1 MESMRAGVILLC
13 LTALGITA
21 GFVAAALGNETAR
34 DAAWIATILVALV
47 PVTLGIAKDLLAG
60 HAGVD
65 VVAILAMGGA
75 LLLGEFLA
83 GAVIGLM
90 MATGIALEAY
100 AGSRAR
106 RELSSLLER
115 APRSANRYDGS
126 TLESVPVEEVSVG
139 DRLLIKSGE
148 VLPVDGVVASASA
161 VLDASALTG
170 ESRLVTH
177 EQGDRVDSG
186 SINAGSAFDL
196 HVVATA
202 EESTF
207 AGIVR
212 LVEAAQKS
220 KSPFVRMADRYAA
233 IFVPI
238 AVGLSLLAWGVSG
251 DPVRGLAVLVVATPC
266 PLLLAAPIAVV
277 GGISRSAKRGIV
289 VKGGASLEQL
299 ASAEVM
305 LLDKTGT
312 LTMGVPDL
320 SEITVFGDGVDRLDV
335 LRYAAS
341 LDQVSSHV
349 LAHAIV
355 SAGRQA
361 GVHLSF
367 PDDAQEVPGSG
378 LRGRVEGVE
387 IHLGS
392 LEWALGDSEASD
404 DVRAFVRRMA
414 TNVGTTV
421 YLSID
426 GALSGALVLDD
437 PIRPDTPRTIRELKR
452 AGIREVVMVTG
463 DNSFIAEAV
472 GAAIGVDSVLAE
484 RTPAEKVEAVRD
496 AGMDSVT
503 LMVGDG
509 INDAPALA
517 VADVGVAMGARGAT
531 SSSEAADVVLI
542 VDRLD
547 RLVEAIHIARRSH
560 RIAVQSV
567 LVGMGLSFIAMLL
580 AAFGLLPPVA
590 GAITQEAIDAVAI
603 LLALRALTGPVTLRS
618 QPKLEPEMSRRLRAE
633 HDQLMPRL
641 ADLRTLADSLDTL
654 SRQDAILE
662 LESTATFLSEEL
674 VPHERADDA
683 EIYPHISNMIGGED
697 PLAAM
702 SRTHREIFHL
712 VRLFGSQ
719 VADLP
724 AEGPSAGDLRDL
736 RRILYGLHAIVVLHF
751 AQEEELYSSLDENY
765 LDSAAVDAVA
775 VPG

>member
-1 MESMRAGVILLC
+1 MESMRAGLILLV
-13 LTALGITA
+13 LTTFGVTVGIVGA
-21 GFVAAALGNETAR
+21 ILGNETLR
-34 DAAWIATILVALV
+34 DVAWIATILVALV
-47 PVTLGIAKDLLAG
+47 PVTWGIARDLLAG

-75 LLLGEFLA
+75 LLLEEFLA

-100 AGSRAR
+100 AGSRAE

-115 APRSANRYDGS
+115 APRSANRYVGTS
-126 TLESVPVEEVSVG
+126 LESVPVGSVGVG
-139 DRLLIKSGE
+139 DRLLIKAGE
-148 VLPVDGVVASASA
+148 VLPVDGVVASEGA

-170 ESRLVTH
+170 ESRLVAH
-177 EQGDRVDSG
+177 EAGDRVESG
-186 SINAGSAFDL
+186 SVNAGSAFDL
-196 HVVATA
+196 RAVAIA
-202 EESTF
+202 EESTY

-212 LVEAAQKS
+212 LVEAAQRS

-238 AVGLSLLAWGVSG
+238 AVGLSLLAWAVSG

-320 SEITVFGDGVDRLDV
+320 TEIAVFAGGLDRDDI

-355 SAGRQA
+355 SAGRQ
-361 GVHLSF
+361 GGMQLSF
-367 PDDAQEVPGSG
+367 PDDAEEVPGAG
-378 LRGRVEGVE
+378 LRGRVQGADVR
-387 IHLGS
+387 LGT
-392 LEWALGDSEASD
+392 LEWALGGSEPSE
-404 DVRAFVRRMA
+404 DVRSFVRRMA

-421 YLSID
+421 YLAVD
-426 GALSGALVLDD
+426 GVLSGALVLDD

-452 AGIREVVMVTG
+452 VGIKEVVMVTG

-496 AGMDSVT
+496 AGIDHVT

-517 VADVGVAMGARGAT
+517 AADVGVAMGARGAT

-547 RLVEAIHIARRSH
+547 RLVEAIQIARRSH

-567 LVGMGLSFIAMLL
+567 LVGMGLSSLAMLF
-580 AAFGLLPPVA
+580 AAFGFLPPVA
-590 GAITQEAIDAVAI
+590 GAITQEVIDAVAI
-603 LLALRALTGPVTLRS
+603 LIALRALTGPVTLRS
-618 QPKLEPEMSRRLRAE
+618 QPKLDPEMSRRLRTE
-633 HDQLMPRL
+633 HDQLMPKL
-641 ADLRTLADSLDTL
+641 ADLRNLADSLDTMA
-654 SRQDAILE
+654 REDAMSE
-662 LESTATFLSEEL
+662 LGRTSAFLSKEL

-683 EIYPHISNMIGGED
+683 EIYPYISNLIGGED

-712 VRLFGSQ
+712 VRLFRAQ

-724 AEGPSAGDLRDL
+724 ADGPSSGDLRDL

-765 LDSAAVDAVA
+765 LDPAGVDTIAGA
-775 VPG
+775 C

>member
-1 MESMRAGVILLC
+1 MESMRSGVILFA
-13 LTALGITA
+13 LTASGVTA
-21 GFVAAALGNETAR
+21 GLVAAASGNETVR
-34 DAAWIATILVALV
+34 DAFWIATILVALV
-47 PVTLGIAKDLLAG
+47 PVTWGIAKDLVAG

-75 LLLGEFLA
+75 LLLGELLA

-100 AGSRAR
+100 AGSRAE
-106 RELSSLLER
+106 RELTSLLER

-126 TLESVPVEEVSVG
+126 TLESVPVETVGVG
-139 DRLLIKSGE
+139 DRLLIKSGD
-148 VLPVDGVVASASA
+148 VLPVDGVVASAGA
-161 VLDASALTG
+161 VLDTSALTG
-170 ESRLVTH
+170 ESRLVSH
-177 EQGDRVDSG
+177 EQGDRVESG

-196 HVVATA
+196 RVVATA

-207 AGIVR
+207 AGIIR

-277 GGISRSAKRGIV
+277 GGISRSAKRGII
-289 VKGGASLEQL
+289 VKGGASLERL
-299 ASAEVM
+299 ASAEVL

-320 SEITVFGDGVDRLDV
+320 SEITVFGDRIDRMDV
-335 LRYAAS
+335 LRFAAS

-361 GVHLSF
+361 GIHLSF

-378 LRGRVEGVE
+378 LRGRVDGVD
-387 IHLGS
+387 IRLGT
-392 LEWALGDSEASD
+392 LEWALGDLEPND

-452 AGIREVVMVTG
+452 VGIREVVMVTG

-472 GAAIGVDSVLAE
+472 GSAIGVDSVLAE

-503 LMVGDG
+503 MMVGDG

-547 RLVEAIHIARRSH
+547 RLVEAIQIARRSH

-567 LVGMGLSFIAMLL
+567 LVGMGLSFVAMVF

-603 LLALRALTGPVTLRS
+603 LIALRALTGPVTLRS
-618 QPKLEPEMSRRLRAE
+618 QPKLEREMSRRLRAE
-633 HDQLMPRL
+633 HDQLMPKL
-641 ADLRTLADSLDTL
+641 ADLRTLADSLDTM
-654 SRQDAILE
+654 SREEAILE
-662 LESTATFLSEEL
+662 LESTATFLSKEL

-683 EIYPHISNMIGGED
+683 EIYPYISNLIGGED

-712 VRLFGSQ
+712 VRLFDSQ

-724 AEGPSAGDLRDL
+724 ADGPSSGDLRDL

-765 LDSAAVDAVA
+765 LDAPGVDAIAVA
-775 VPG
+775 G